1 MGGNEHFLY
10 DTAAQLLILRVTP
23 PPLSP
28 ALVVL
33 LPGPD
38 VRVLGMSARV
48 RNERV
53 AARAGAIVV
62 SPASL
67 AEDGEGAAVRVPSDR
82 LIDLGLFPLALS
94 AALLDVST
102 AASRRRV
109 AWHIL
114 RRTAKATDGWVS
126 SHLNRPISCVVS
138 FALLS
143 LGLSASH
150 ASWLTLLVGLGAAAL
165 AAQPGYAAFVSAG
178 VLFQLASVLD
188 GVDGEM
194 ARATLTESESGARLD
209 ALVDQITYVA
219 CLVGVTVGWVRGG
232 GGPWAIVWTSVV
244 AVALVLSLIRGGR
257 FVSRHAPNAS
267 FVFIDRSVRR
277 AARDSG
283 RAGLSLA
290 AGAFALLR
298 RDVFA
303 MVFLAVALTGQR
315 AFVPALVACGIVL
328 ANATLTWYR
337 RDLADAALAERYG
350 EPRRHES

>member
-10 DTAAQLLILRVTP
+10 DTAAHLFILRVTP

-38 VRVLGMSARV
+38 VRVLGMSSRV

-53 AARAGAIVV
+53 AARAGATVV
-62 SPASL
+62 SPGSL
-67 AEDGEGAAVRVPSDR
+67 AEHGDRAAVRVPSDR
-82 LIDLGLFPLALS
+82 LIDLGLFPPVS
-94 AALLDVST
+94 PAALLDVST
-102 AASRRRV
+102 AASRRRA

-126 SHLNRPISCVVS
+126 SHFNRPISCVVS
-138 FALLS
+138 FAFLW
-143 LGLSASH
+143 LGLRASH
-150 ASWLTLLVGLGAAAL
+150 ASALTLVVGLGAAAL
-165 AAQPGYAAFVSAG
+165 AAHPGYAALVSAG

-209 ALVDQITYVA
+209 AIVDQITYVA
-219 CLVGVTVGWVRGG
+219 CLVGVTVGWVREGG
-232 GGPWAIVWTSVV
+232 GAGAIVWTSLV
-244 AVALVLSLIRGGR
+244 AMALVVSLLRGGR

-283 RAGLSLA
+283 RAALRLA

-303 MVFLAVALTGQR
+303 MVFLFVALTGRR
-315 AFVPALVACGIVL
+315 AVVPLLVACGIVL

-337 RDLADAALAERYG
+337 RELAEAAVAERCG
-350 EPRRHES
+350 ERSS

>member
-1 MGGNEHFLY
+1 MY
-10 DTAAQLLILRVTP
+10 DTAAPAFDPRVTP
-23 PPLSP
+23 SPLSP

-38 VRVLGMSARV
+38 VRVLGMSARI

-53 AARAGAIVV
+53 ASRAGAIVV
-62 SPASL
+62 SPGAL
-67 AEDGEGAAVRVPSDR
+67 AEHGDQAAVRVPSDR
-82 LIDLGLFPLALS
+82 LIDLGRFPLAS
-94 AALLDVST
+94 PAALLDVST
-102 AASRRRV
+102 AASRRRA

-114 RRTAKATDGWVS
+114 QRTRKATDGWVS
-126 SHLNRPISCVVS
+126 RHCNRPISRVVS

-143 LGLSASH
+143 LGMSASH
-150 ASWLTLLVGLGAAAL
+150 ASALTLLVGLLTAAM

-209 ALVDQITYVA
+209 AIVDQVTYVT
-219 CLVGVTVGWVRGG
+219 CLVGVTVGWVRDGG
-232 GGPWAIVWTSVV
+232 GAGAIVWTAVV
-244 AVALVLSLIRGGR
+244 ALALVASLLRGGR
-257 FVSRHAPNAS
+257 FVSRYAPNAS

-283 RAGLSLA
+283 RVGLRLA

-298 RDVFA
+298 RDIFA
-303 MVFLAVALTGQR
+303 VIFLLVSLTGRR
-315 AFVPALVACGIVL
+315 AIVPALVACGVVL
-328 ANATLTWYR
+328 ANVTLTWYR
-337 RDLADAALAERYG
+337 RELAEAALAERRSPG
-350 EPRRHES
+350 

>member
-1 MGGNEHFLY
+1 MGWNEHFLY
-10 DTAAQLLILRVTP
+10 DTAAQLVILRVTP

-62 SPASL
+62 APGAL
-67 AEDGEGAAVRVPSDR
+67 AERGDPPAVRVPSDR
-82 LIDLGLFPLALS
+82 LIDLGLFPPASS
-94 AALLDVST
+94 ASLLDVST
-102 AASRRRV
+102 AASRRRA

-126 SHLNRPISCVVS
+126 SHFNRPISCVVS

-143 LGLSASH
+143 LGLKASH
-150 ASWLTLLVGLGAAAL
+150 ASALTLLVGLGAAAL
-165 AAQPGYAAFVSAG
+165 AAQPGYATLVSAG
-178 VLFQLASVLD
+178 MLFQLASVLD

-209 ALVDQITYVA
+209 AIVDQITYVA
-219 CLVGVTVGWVRGG
+219 CLVGVTVGWVREG

-244 AVALVLSLIRGGR
+244 GMALVMSLLRGGR
-257 FVSRHAPNAS
+257 FVSRHAPTAS

-283 RAGLSLA
+283 RAALRLA

-303 MVFLAVALTGQR
+303 MVFFFVALTGRR
-315 AFVPALVACGIVL
+315 AFVPLLVACGIVL
-328 ANATLTWYR
+328 ANATLTRYR
-337 RDLADAALAERYG
+337 RELAEAAVAERWG
-350 EPRRHES
+350 QI